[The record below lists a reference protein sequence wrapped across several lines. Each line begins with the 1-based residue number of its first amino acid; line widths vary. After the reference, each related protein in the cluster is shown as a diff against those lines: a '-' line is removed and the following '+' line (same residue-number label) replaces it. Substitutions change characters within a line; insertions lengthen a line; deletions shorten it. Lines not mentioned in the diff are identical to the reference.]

1 MENVTD
7 ARVMRIA
14 KAFLFAWEEA
24 YSDNGALWE
33 RARDALDLECEGVPE
48 ELVQH
53 AQDVATA
60 SWRRRYGGV
69 RK

>member
-24 YSDNGALWE
+24 YSDNGALWQ
-33 RARDALDLECEGVPE
+33 RAWKELDVECEGVPE